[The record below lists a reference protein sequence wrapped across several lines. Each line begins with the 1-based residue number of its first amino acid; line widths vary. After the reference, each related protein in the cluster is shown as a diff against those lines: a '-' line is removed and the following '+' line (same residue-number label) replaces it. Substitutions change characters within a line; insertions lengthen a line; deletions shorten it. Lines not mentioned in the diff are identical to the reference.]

1 MTATIFDVKH
11 FAVHDG
17 PGIRTTLFFKGCPLK
32 CIWCHNPEGIAR
44 KSTLYY
50 NADKCVSCAKCASV
64 CETHTHVFDTGHR
77 VLRENCIFC
86 GKCEKICAKGA
97 LSLYAREISLEEA
110 LSELLEDRD
119 FYSDTGGVTLSGGEC
134 LMQADFCEKL
144 LASLKKEGIN
154 TAVDTSGFV
163 SRDAIDKVLPYTDLF
178 LYDIKAYSPET
189 HKACTGATNEK
200 IIENLF
206 YLDSRGAKIEIR
218 IPLVPEY
225 NLDEIKPIS
234 ELLCKLKGIT
244 GVRILPYHNYASGK
258 YKSLGMENTLPERL
272 PCAEEIK
279 KAKDTLSSF
288 GLAVLD

>member
-1 MTATIFDVKH
+1 MKGIISGIKRMEI
-11 FAVHDG
+11 HDG
-17 PGIRTTLFFKGCPLK
+17 DGLRTTVFFKGCPLK

-50 NADKCVSCAKCASV
+50 NADKCVSCAKCATV
-64 CETHTHVFDTGHR
+64 CENEVHIFDTGHR

-86 GKCEKICAKGA
+86 GKCEKICTKGA

-134 LMQADFCEKL
+134 LMQADFCERL
-144 LASLKKEGIN
+144 LAEIKKEGVN

-225 NLDEIKPIS
+225 NLKEIEDMAK
-234 ELLCKLKGIT
+234 LLSTIKHLT
-244 GVRILPYHNYASGK
+244 GVRVLPYHNYAASK
-258 YKSLGMENTLPERL
+258 YKSLGKKNTLPERL